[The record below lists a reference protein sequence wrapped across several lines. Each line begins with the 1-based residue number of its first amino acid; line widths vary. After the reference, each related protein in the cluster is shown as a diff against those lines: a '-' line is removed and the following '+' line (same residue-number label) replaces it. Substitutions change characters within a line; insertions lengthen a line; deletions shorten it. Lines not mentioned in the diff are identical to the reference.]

1 MKKFFI
7 IAAVAAASIFG
18 LVKANDVNV
27 NNNMSELQMENVELL
42 AEGEGGGYACPGAAL
57 EWEVPGNIFDTIN
70 AGYDCLCKR
79 ITFSKVLTRC

>member
-42 AEGEGGGYACPGAAL
+42 AEGEPNPNCINGCKENGDECFCYRYYFDL
-57 EWEVPGNIFDTIN
+57 KEGN
-70 AGYDCLCKR
+70 L
-79 ITFSKVLTRC
+79 

>member
-42 AEGEGGGYACPGAAL
+42 AEGEYNDHTNCRWNYNKDRCAHSG
-57 EWEVPGNIFDTIN
+57 WEVCHLTD
-70 AGYDCLCKR
+70 R
-79 ITFSKVLTRC
+79 TFWGCREW

>member
-27 NNNMSELQMENVELL
+27 NNSMSDLQMENLEALGQKTAEVVVDFICIGGGHCATMPDGVELT
-42 AEGEGGGYACPGAAL
+42 G
-57 EWEVPGNIFDTIN
+57 V
-70 AGYDCLCKR
+70 KHQ
-79 ITFSKVLTRC
+79 